1 MAALNYTQRKK
12 LGRGIFHV
20 VVIFLCFLMTYPLLY
35 MVFSSFKTAQDIFQR
50 PNALFPQEFT
60 LQNFPNGWRG
70 FGGYTFS
77 TFFGNSIFE
86 IGRAHV

>member
-50 PNALFPQEFT
+50 PNSLFPQEFT
-60 LQNFPNGWRG
+60 LQNFPNGWRALAVTPSPPSLG
-70 FGGYTFS
+70 TPS
-77 TFFGNSIFE
+77 LSPSL
-86 IGRAHV
+86 R

>member
-60 LQNFPNGWRG
+60 LLCGSG
-70 FGGYTFS
+70 ADCLLGHGGLRLC
-77 TFFGNSIFE
+77 E
-86 IGRAHV
+86 M